1 KLSGYNIKTLGDI
14 RKNRTLFYSWGKV
27 GVDTYNRVCGIRDNS
42 LTINKE
48 RKSLGI
54 GRSFDPILSRDE
66 LKRRVMILSRYLS
79 FIVNKEG
86 YNPLSYQLQIR
97 YEYNTKSKS
106 QLNTNTIFNEFDF
119 KNYMQ
124 DLFLKADIHRN
135 YRVVQLYITVFNF
148 VKQNSHTYNLFE
160 YEDDLKKEKLTNKL
174 QILREKFGVD
184 IVKNGSEII

>member
-1 KLSGYNIKTLGDI
+1 LMTDFAKPNGVKVLKQNDIESFTKDIEISKFTGIGKSFVEKLSGYNIKTLGDI

-124 DLFLKADIHRN
+124 D
-135 YRVVQLYITVFNF
+135 
-148 VKQNSHTYNLFE
+148 
-160 YEDDLKKEKLTNKL
+160 
-174 QILREKFGVD
+174 
-184 IVKNGSEII
+184 